1 MNDVDRI
8 RQMVADGQITPEEGE
23 NLIAVLQEVD
33 AAGERLAAAGSARS
47 ASADRQDDL
56 PDEKELDAEFDRAFE
71 AEYESQLSSA
81 DAAQTVPDPRSGAAD
96 PAASGGS
103 ERPVEPAQPPQ
114 QESTQPVQAQDTD
127 HGARAADSNNA
138 NEPDPDAGP
147 GYDDPVDRN
156 LQEAMSLHAT
166 LRAAQE
172 ARERA
177 RDQAQEAMEKARE
190 AAREAAR
197 QGRDA
202 AREAMRTARDAA
214 REAAREARRASRDA
228 ARTSRDAMRAVSA
241 DLKGAAEQ
249 PDEASRPG
257 AGVAPAGTKWLS
269 VEMLAGELKV
279 KAVPGLTGPVAEGGP
294 GHFDIQET
302 DDGYRIQ
309 FMPERGTFIDRI
321 VTSLKSG
328 ELKVQVPPDYGLN
341 LQATAGDVTMKG
353 VRYLRGRMRA
363 GELNADR
370 LEGVDFGMTAG
381 EFTATIDPRPGFHIV
396 TIGAGDL
403 NVRLPHDVN
412 ARVKGRVSIG
422 DADARVNGL
431 HRTGSG
437 LGGSIEGTL
446 GDGSATL
453 DLRVTTGDL
462 DVMTQRSADG

>member
-23 NLIAVLQEVD
+23 HLIAVLREVD
-33 AAGERLAAAGSARS
+33 AAGERLAAAGSAGS

-56 PDEKELDAEFDRAFE
+56 RNEEELDAEFDRAFE
-71 AEYESQLSSA
+71 EEYESQLSSA
-81 DAAQTVPDPRSGAAD
+81 DAAQAAPTSGSNASAAAAPDVQPQPVEPEQSPQERSASAAQAQDNGSGD
-96 PAASGGS
+96 PAA
-103 ERPVEPAQPPQ
+103 RP
-114 QESTQPVQAQDTD
+114 QDTRETEQD
-127 HGARAADSNNA
+127 A
-138 NEPDPDAGP
+138 EPH
-147 GYDDPVDRN
+147 YDERVDKRME
-156 LQEAMSLHAT
+156 EAMSLHAT

-241 DLKGAAEQ
+241 DLKGAADQ

-257 AGVAPAGTKWLS
+257 AGIAPAGTKWIS

-279 KAVPGLTGPVAEGGP
+279 KAVPGLTGPIAEGGP

-341 LQATAGDVTMKG
+341 LQATAGDVTLRG
-353 VRYLRGRMRA
+353 VRFLRGRMRA
-363 GELNADR
+363 GELNADT

-381 EFTATIDPRPGFHIV
+381 EFTATIDPRPGYHIV

-403 NVRLPHDVN
+403 NVRLPQDAN

-422 DADARVNGL
+422 DADARIAGL
-431 HRTGSG
+431 HRSGSG

-446 GDGSATL
+446 GDGAATL

-462 DVMTQRSADG
+462 DVTTQRSADG